1 MTLYNPGDVVLV
13 RFPFTDLSSTKKRPA
28 LVVSPG
34 GFTAKHGDLVVLA
47 MTSQSQSDISLRLQN
62 WKSAGLLR
70 PSWFKPLIGTLAAG
84 LVRRPLGKLGVKDH
98 ARAKMVIRKLIAAEF
113 L

>member
-13 RFPFTDLSSTKKRPA
+13 RFPFTDLSTTKKRPA
-28 LVVSPG
+28 LVVSPAA
-34 GFTAKHGDLVVLA
+34 FTAKNGDLVVLA
-47 MTSQSQSDISLRLQN
+47 MTGQSQTDGSLRLQN

-70 PSWFKPLIGTLAAG
+70 PTWFKPLIGTLAAG
-84 LVRRPLGKLGVKDH
+84 LVRRTLGKLGAKDQ
-98 ARAKMVIRKLIAAEF
+98 ARAKMVIRRLIAPEF